1 MALKF
6 YLKSQMGGGGS
17 GSGGN
22 SSGGGLGSVLN
33 MASKFMSK

>member
-6 YLKSQMGGGGS
+6 YLKSQMGGGSG
-17 GSGGN
+17 GSGGS